1 MMRQMR
7 ENTKWIMLVTAVAF
21 VGLMVFQWGMD
32 ITGRSGLS
40 IGEIG
45 SVNGAPVSY
54 EAFNQAYRSLFDQV
68 QASQEDPVTT
78 QQVSDIEDAAWDEV
92 VSQVLI
98 RQELNRRGIVVTD
111 EELLTAA
118 RFSPPP
124 EFQTSPAF
132 QTDGLFDIQKYQAFL
147 VSPTVDDLMLLRLE
161 MYYRDVIP
169 RSKLMRQ
176 VSSDLYITDAAL
188 WEEYRDRNEQISV
201 RYVALNPAQR
211 IADSLVT
218 VTPAEVSQYYDDHE
232 EEFALPAQATVRA
245 VIIDKTPT
253 PEDTL
258 AMGELA
264 AELRQRIIDDE
275 DFDDM
280 LVQPGVGTGSGDL
293 GWFTRENM
301 PAEFA
306 DAAFAAT
313 VGELTEPVRTAFG
326 YHVIEV
332 QDQTEDSIQARHIL
346 VPFARTEESEL
357 EILTLADSLES
368 LGESRTLTEA
378 ALSLDLGV
386 ETAYLSAEFPFV
398 AGAGQVGEGSDWAFE
413 EALVGDVSPVL
424 ETRQAFYMLELA
436 EIREAGAIPLA
447 DARGS
452 IEQTMR
458 AEKKVQRAKAEGEEI
473 VDQVRAGTALA
484 DIAEEKGVEIQA
496 AGPYTRLDF
505 VPGIGRLN
513 AAVGAGFGLNIG
525 DVSGAVEANN
535 NVFLIE
541 LADYFPADST
551 AFEDERLV
559 LLDELLGV
567 AQQSRLEDW
576 LQGLREVARIIDR
589 RDEVLN
595 VDPADAQQ
603 LPGGFGF

>member
-45 SVNGAPVSY
+45 SVNGTPVSY
-54 EAFNQAYRSLFDQV
+54 EAFNQAYRSLYDQV

-78 QQVSDIEDAAWDEV
+78 QQVSDIEDTAWDEV
-92 VSQVLI
+92 VNQVLI

-201 RYVALNPAQR
+201 RYVALNPAQW

-218 VTPAEVSQYYDDHE
+218 VTPAEASQYYDDHE

-264 AELRQRIIDDE
+264 AELRQRIIDGE

-293 GWFTRENM
+293 GWFTRESM

-313 VGELTEPVRTAFG
+313 VGELTEPVRTSFG

-357 EILTLADSLES
+357 EILTLADSLEA
-368 LGESRTLTEA
+368 LGESRTLMEA
-378 ALSLDLGV
+378 ALGLNLGV
-386 ETAYLSAEFPFV
+386 ETAYLTPEFAFV

-424 ETRQAFYMLELA
+424 ETRQAFYMLELV
-436 EIREAGAIPLA
+436 ELREAGAISLD

-452 IEQTMR
+452 IEQTVR
-458 AEKKVQRAKAEGEEI
+458 AKKKVQQAKAEGQEI
-473 VDQVRAGTALA
+473 VAQVRAGTALA
-484 DIAEEKGVEIQA
+484 DIAEERGLEIQA

-541 LADYFPADST
+541 LADYIPADST

-559 LLDELLGV
+559 LRDELLGV
-567 AQQSRLEDW
+567 AQQSRLQDW

>member
-45 SVNGAPVSY
+45 SVNGTPVPY
-54 EAFNQAYRSLFDQV
+54 DAFNQTYRQLYDQV

-92 VSQVLI
+92 VNQLLI
-98 RQELNRRGIVVTD
+98 RQELRRRGIVVTE
-111 EELLTAA
+111 EELLRAA

-124 EFQTSPAF
+124 EFQTNPAF
-132 QTDGLFDIQKYQAFL
+132 QTDGSFDIQKYQTFL
-147 VSPTVDDLMLLRLE
+147 SSPTIDDLMLLQLE

-176 VSSDLYITDAAL
+176 VSSDLYVTDAAV
-188 WEEYRDRNEQISV
+188 WDEYRDRNEQISV

-211 IADSLVT
+211 VPDSVVT
-218 VTPAEVSQYYDDHE
+218 VTPAEVSDYYDDHE
-232 EEFALPAQATVRA
+232 EEFALPAQATVQA
-245 VIIDKTPT
+245 VVIDKTPT
-253 PEDTL
+253 PQDTV

-264 AELRQRIIDDE
+264 AGLRQQIIE
-275 DFDDM
+275 GADFEDM
-280 LVQPGVGTGSGDL
+280 LGQPGVGAASGDL
-293 GWFTRENM
+293 GWFTRDMM

-306 DAAFAAT
+306 DVAFAAT
-313 VGELTEPVRTAFG
+313 VAELTEPVRTSFG

-357 EILTLADSLES
+357 ALLTLADSLEA
-368 LGESRTLTEA
+368 LGESRALAEA
-378 ALSLDLGV
+378 ASTLNLSV
-386 ETAYLSAEFPFV
+386 ETAYLSTEFAFI

-436 EIREAGAIPLA
+436 EIREAGVISLA
-447 DARGS
+447 DARAS
-452 IEQTMR
+452 IEQTVR
-458 AEKKVQRAKAEGEEI
+458 AAKKVEQAKGEGEEI
-473 VDQVRAGTALA
+473 VAQVQAGADFADVAEQKAL
-484 DIAEEKGVEIQA
+484 EIQT
-496 AGPYTRLDF
+496 AGPYTRVDF

-525 DVSGAVEANN
+525 EVSAAVEANN
-535 NVFLIE
+535 NVFIIE
-541 LADYFPADST
+541 LVDYFAADST

-559 LLDELLGV
+559 LRDELLGV
-567 AQQSRLEDW
+567 AQESRLQNW

-589 RDEVLN
+589 REEVLN
-595 VDPADAQQ
+595 VDPADAQPQ
-603 LPGGFGF
+603 IPLVF

>member
-1 MMRQMR
+1 MR
-7 ENTKWIMLVTAVAF
+7 ENTKWIMLVTAIAF

-54 EAFNQAYRSLFDQV
+54 EAFNQEYRSLYDQV

-92 VSQVLI
+92 VNQVLI

-111 EELLTAA
+111 DELLTAA
-118 RFSPPP
+118 QFSPPP

-147 VSPTVDDLMLLRLE
+147 ASPTVDDLMLLQLE

-176 VSSDLYITDAAL
+176 VSSDLYVTDAAL
-188 WEEYRDRNEQISV
+188 WEEYRDRNERISV

-245 VIIDKTPT
+245 VIIDKTPM

-264 AELRQRIIDDE
+264 AELRQRIIAGE
-275 DFDDM
+275 DFEDM
-280 LVQPGVGTGSGDL
+280 LMQPGVDSGSGDL
-293 GWFTRENM
+293 GWVTRENM

-306 DAAFAAT
+306 DAAFTAT
-313 VGELTEPVRTAFG
+313 VGELTEPVRTSFG

-332 QDQTEDSIQARHIL
+332 KDQTEDSIQARHIL
-346 VPFARTEESEL
+346 VPFARTEASEFEL
-357 EILTLADSLES
+357 LTLADSLES

-378 ALSLDLGV
+378 ALGLGLSV
-386 ETAYLSAEFPFV
+386 ETAYLSSDFAFV

-436 EIREAGAIPLA
+436 EIREAGAISLP

-452 IEQTMR
+452 IEQTVR
-458 AEKKVQRAKAEGEEI
+458 AEKKVQQAKGEGEEI
-473 VDQVRAGTALA
+473 VAQVGEGTALA
-484 DIAEEKGVEIQA
+484 DIAEEKGLQIQA

-525 DVSGAVEANN
+525 EVSGAVEANN
-535 NVFLIE
+535 NVFIIE
-541 LADYFPADST
+541 LVDHSPADST
-551 AFEDERLV
+551 SFEDERLV
-559 LLDELLGV
+559 LRDELLGV
-567 AQQSRLEDW
+567 AQQSRLQDW

-589 RDEVLN
+589 REEVLN

-603 LPGGFGF
+603 PLGPLGF

>member
-45 SVNGAPVSY
+45 SVNGTSVNY
-54 EAFNQAYRSLFDQV
+54 EAFNQAYRSLYDQV

-92 VSQVLI
+92 VNQVLI

-201 RYVALNPAQR
+201 RYVSLNPAQR

-218 VTPAEVSQYYDDHE
+218 VTPAEASQYYDDHE

-264 AELRQRIIDDE
+264 AELRQRIIDGE

-293 GWFTRENM
+293 GWFTRERM

-313 VGELTEPVRTAFG
+313 VGELTEPVRTSFG

-357 EILTLADSLES
+357 EILTLADSLEA
-368 LGESRTLTEA
+368 LGESRTLMEA
-378 ALSLDLGV
+378 ASGLNLGV
-386 ETAYLSAEFPFV
+386 ETAYLTPEFTFV

-424 ETRQAFYMLELA
+424 ETRQAFYMLELV
-436 EIREAGAIPLA
+436 ELREAGAISLD

-452 IEQTMR
+452 IEQTVR
-458 AEKKVQRAKAEGEEI
+458 AEKKVQQAKAEGQEI
-473 VDQVRAGTALA
+473 VAQVRAGTALA
-484 DIAEEKGVEIQA
+484 DIAEERGLEIQA

-525 DVSGAVEANN
+525 DVSGAVEANS

-541 LADYFPADST
+541 LADYIPADST

-559 LLDELLGV
+559 LRDELLGV
-567 AQQSRLEDW
+567 AQQSRLQDW